1 MSFEPISVEK
11 YIENWRA
18 DLYRESERLGID
30 KNTADLLIATTEP
43 CVRTQINWLKQ
54 TIESVSLNAP
64 DLSESGDLK
73 GFYDT
78 MLGKPY
84 VPPVYRIEAI
94 ALPSAVFWSTGCT
107 LREDSANTVDELL
120 DKAYNAFNQDISH
133 VFITHAGERLRFD
146 TPVALF
152 CHFKPE

>member
-1 MSFEPISVEK
+1 MSFEPVAVEK

-54 TIESVSLNAP
+54 TIEYATVKTLEMTDP
-64 DLSESGDLK
+64 VDLR

-84 VPPVYRIEAI
+84 VAPVYSIEAI
-94 ALPSAVFWSTGCT
+94 ALPGSVFWSTGRM

-120 DKAYNAFNQDISH
+120 DKAYEAFNQGISH